1 MTARMPLAAVIAGAL
16 TVQCAV
22 LCALPS
28 LGAAPTE
35 APTRGAIDRVVV
47 FADRAEVT
55 RVQTARCAGG
65 NASVTF
71 AELPDAVDPR
81 TLRGDADGGAV
92 AVGVATTTVQLAEAL
107 DARVATLQAEL
118 RRLDDRLAALERGD
132 HDSRTRAHTWGS
144 YASYLRD
151 LVTEEMRQS
160 KPDTARWEQ
169 VLKALEG
176 EADQGN
182 TAVVAR
188 AAERRVLQ
196 RQRERF
202 AARLARL
209 DPSAA
214 PAHLNATV
222 AVTCGGATAPKV
234 RLSYV
239 VPGATW
245 RPEYDL
251 RFTRAAEGAGKV
263 GDGTAVITVA
273 GVVSQATGEDWVDA
287 QIALSTAKPAL
298 GGEAPLPNRITVA
311 GHPEEK
317 GKTLVQ
323 AQEDRPEDLGAGRAG
338 GAAPA
343 AGAALDDG
351 GKAFVLTLPRRV
363 TLRADGRPSWFPVD
377 DLRTK
382 AASVLVAVP
391 ARAPY
396 VYQVA
401 KLANPAAFPLMA
413 GAVQVYRGG
422 TFVGVVDL
430 EYRAPGEPFEVSLGI
445 DEEIELDRKDLLL
458 QRREAGLLS
467 GNQTVAHSYR
477 TILKNRSA
485 VDVTVEVREQIPVSK
500 TADITVAVD
509 QKETSAGYRLDAHR
523 GHLTWAVPLK
533 KGATGQR
540 DISFAIQLP
549 KEWSLR

>member
-1 MTARMPLAAVIAGAL
+1 MNASNRLCAAAMVLAASVTGAPAIAAD
-16 TVQCAV
+16 A
-22 LCALPS
+22 
-28 LGAAPTE
+28 E
-35 APTRGAIDRVVV
+35 APVRGAIDRVVV

-55 RVQTARCAGG
+55 RAQTTRCVGG

-107 DARVATLQAEL
+107 DARVAALQTEL

-132 HDSRTRAHTWGS
+132 HDGRTRADTWAS

-151 LVTEEMRQS
+151 LVVEEMRQS

-169 VLKALEG
+169 VLKSLDA

-182 TAVVAR
+182 ATAVAR
-188 AAERRVLQ
+188 ATERRLLQ

-222 AVTCGGATAPKV
+222 AVTCGAATAPKV

-251 RFTRAAEGAGKV
+251 RFSRGAEGAPAAAKV
-263 GDGTAVITVA
+263 GEGTAVITVA

-287 QIALSTAKPAL
+287 EIALSTAKPAL

-323 AQEDRPEDLGAGRAG
+323 AQEDRPDDLRAGRAG
-338 GAAPA
+338 GAAAA
-343 AGAALDDG
+343 AGAELDDG
-351 GKAFVLTLPRRV
+351 GKAFVLKLPRRV
-363 TLRADGRPSWFPVD
+363 TVRADGRPSWFPVD

-382 AASVLVAVP
+382 ATSALVALP
-391 ARAPY
+391 ARTPH

-401 KLANPAAFPLMA
+401 KLANPATFPLMA
-413 GAVQVYRGG
+413 GTVQVFRAG
-422 TFVGVVDL
+422 TFVGVVDF

-445 DEEIELDRKDLLL
+445 DEEIELDRTDLLL
-458 QRREAGLLS
+458 QRRAAGLLS
-467 GNQTVAHSYR
+467 GSQGVAHAYR
-477 TILKNRSA
+477 TILKNRSDG
-485 VDVTVEVREQIPVSK
+485 DVTVEVREQVPVSK
-500 TADITVAVD
+500 SADITVAID

-523 GHLTWAVPLK
+523 GHLTWVVPLK

-540 DISFAIQLP
+540 DVYFTIQLP